1 MSLQHLHFSWKSFTH
16 HFGDLKSTKSTIL
29 RTLIFTGGHYIID
42 TSVTHFVT
50 GAPWHLALTSSIL
63 GPILNAIWYFVLD
76 KFFFSYVFV
85 KISNKHNINVKNKK
99 PVSKNK

>member
-1 MSLQHLHFSWKSFTH
+1 MNSGHLHFSWKNFKH
-16 HFGDLKSTKSTIL
+16 HFSDLKSTKSTIL
-29 RTLIFTGGHYIID
+29 RTLIFTSGHYLID

-63 GPILNAIWYFVLD
+63 GPILNAIWYFILD

-85 KISNKHNINVKNKK
+85 KISNKHHTEEKN
-99 PVSKNK
+99 NK